1 MNAVHA
7 VLAPFARHGKLVLVL
22 GLIAGAALPSM
33 ALALRPWIGT
43 IIIGLLFLAALRV
56 GPRQAVGA
64 LSDIGAALGLT
75 VILQVLMPI
84 SAILLFAALGYGAA
98 AFAAFVMLMLSA
110 PPITGSPHLTVMV
123 GGDPAP
129 TLRQMIVGTVLLP
142 LTVIPVFWLAPEMGS
157 PAAILGA
164 AARLMAIIAL
174 AGGVGFALRA
184 WLFKSPSEDVLRSID
199 GLSTIALAV
208 VVVGL
213 MSAVG
218 PAMLGDPLRFA
229 GVLLA
234 VCALNFAIQIVAALL
249 ARSAF
254 KSANAISTGIVA
266 GNRNIALFLS
276 VLPDATV
283 DPLLLYIGCYQ
294 IPMYITPAVL
304 GRFYARVGARAKG

>member
-7 VLAPFARHGKLVLVL
+7 VLAPFARHGKLVLIF
-22 GLIAGAALPSM
+22 GLIAGAALPSV
-33 ALALRPWIGT
+33 AIGLRPWIGT

-75 VILQVLMPI
+75 VVLQVVLPI
-84 SAILLFAALGYGAA
+84 AAILLFAASGYGAA

-129 TLRQMIVGTVLLP
+129 SLRQMIVGTALLP

-174 AGGVGFALRA
+174 AGGAAFALRA
-184 WLFKSPSEDVLRSID
+184 WVLPKPSDDMLRSID

-229 GVLLA
+229 GVLLM
-234 VCALNFAIQIVAALL
+234 VCALNFAIQIAAALL
-249 ARSAF
+249 ARSGF
-254 KSANAISTGIVA
+254 KSANAVSTGIVA

-294 IPMYITPAVL
+294 IPMYVTPAVL
-304 GRFYARVGARAKG
+304 GRFYEWVGGPVKG

>member
-22 GLIAGAALPSM
+22 GLAAGAALPTV

-64 LSDIGAALGLT
+64 LSDMGTAIGLT
-75 VILQVLMPI
+75 VVLQVLMPI
-84 SAILLFAALGYGAA
+84 AAILLFAALGYGAA

-110 PPITGSPHLTVMV
+110 PPITGSPHLTVMC
-123 GGDPAP
+123 GGDPAA
-129 TLRQMIVGTVLLP
+129 TLRQMIVGTALLP

-157 PAAILGA
+157 PSAILGA
-164 AARLMAIIAL
+164 AARLMAVIAL
-174 AGGVGFALRA
+174 AAGTAFLIRA
-184 WLFKSPSEDVLRSID
+184 WLLPKPSDDMLRSID

-229 GVLLA
+229 GVLVA
-234 VCALNFAIQIVAALL
+234 VCALNFVIQVVAALA
-249 ARSAF
+249 ARSG
-254 KSANAISTGIVA
+254 NAIATGIVA

-304 GRFYARVGARAKG
+304 GRFYARLAAAQKVNG